1 MTTAPSI
8 DKVAVSAYVIPTDT
22 PESDGTLDWDR
33 TTLVL
38 VETYAGD
45 KRGIG
50 FTYADTATAH
60 LIQNHLAES
69 VRGRNPMDIRSIGSL
84 LTRSTRNLGRPGIT
98 SMAISAIDIAL
109 WDLKA
114 QLLDLPLC
122 KLLGMV
128 RDRIPI
134 YGSGGFTSY
143 SIEQLRK
150 QLGSWH
156 EMGARWVKMKV
167 GRQEDRDWERVIAVC
182 KTIGDKTGLFVDAN
196 GAYHRREALRMANG
210 FATFGVTWFEEPVSS
225 DDLEGLTWIKNRS
238 PSILEIAAGEYGYE
252 LYYFRR
258 TLEVGAVDVLQADAT
273 RCGGISGFLQ
283 AGILAEAF
291 HTPLS
296 SHCAPQI
303 HLHVACAVG
312 GFRHAEYFEDHA
324 RIEQMLF
331 EGTISPI
338 GGDLQPDLSRPGLGI
353 EFKRKDAEKYRVT
366 I

>member
-1 MTTAPSI
+1 MTTAPRI
-8 DKVAVSAYVIPTDT
+8 DKVAVSAYMIPTDA
-22 PESDGTLDWDR
+22 PESDGTFEWDR

-38 VETYAGD
+38 VEVYAGD
-45 KRGIG
+45 KHGIG
-50 FTYADTATAH
+50 FTYADTATAY
-60 LIQNHLAES
+60 LIQNHLAEW
-69 VRGRNPMDIRSIGSL
+69 VRGRCPMDIRSIGSL
-84 LTRSTRNLGRPGIT
+84 LARSTRNLGRPGIT

-128 RDRIPI
+128 RERVPI

-143 SIEQLRK
+143 SADQLQR
-150 QLGSWH
+150 QLESWH
-156 EMGARWVKMKV
+156 EMGARWVKIKV
-167 GRQEDRDWERVIAVC
+167 GRQGDRDIERVIAARKVV
-182 KTIGDKTGLFVDAN
+182 GEKTGLFVDAN
-196 GAYHRREALRMANG
+196 GAYDRREALRMANG

-225 DDLEGLTWIKNRS
+225 NDLEGLSWIRNRS
-238 PSILEIAAGEYGYE
+238 PSILAIAAGEYGYE

-258 TLEVGAVDVLQADAT
+258 MLEVGAVDVLQADAT

-312 GFRHAEYFEDHA
+312 AFRHAEYFYDHT

-331 EGTISPI
+331 EGAMSPI

>member
-1 MTTAPSI
+1 
-8 DKVAVSAYVIPTDT
+8 
-22 PESDGTLDWDR
+22 
-33 TTLVL
+33 
-38 VETYAGD
+38 
-45 KRGIG
+45 
-50 FTYADTATAH
+50 
-60 LIQNHLAES
+60 
-69 VRGRNPMDIRSIGSL
+69 MDIRSIGSL
-84 LTRSTRNLGRPGIT
+84 LARSTRNLGRPGIT

-109 WDLKA
+109 RDLKA

-128 RDRIPI
+128 RDRIPT

-143 SIEQLRK
+143 SIEQLQK
-150 QLGSWH
+150 QLESWN
-156 EMGARWVKMKV
+156 EMGVRWVKMKV
-167 GRQEDRDWERVIAVC
+167 GRHRDQDLERIIAARKAV
-182 KTIGDKTGLFVDAN
+182 GDDTGLFVDAN
-196 GAYHRREALRMANG
+196 GAYDRREALTMANG
-210 FATFGVTWFEEPVSS
+210 FATFGVSWFEEPVSS
-225 DDLEGLTWIKNRS
+225 DDLEGLSWLRNRS

-258 TLEVGAVDVLQADAT
+258 MLEVGAVDVLQADAT

-291 HTPLS
+291 QTPLS

-312 GFRHAEYFEDHA
+312 ACRHVEYFHDHA

-331 EGTISPI
+331 EGTLSPI

>member
-1 MTTAPSI
+1 
-8 DKVAVSAYVIPTDT
+8 
-22 PESDGTLDWDR
+22 
-33 TTLVL
+33 
-38 VETYAGD
+38 
-45 KRGIG
+45 
-50 FTYADTATAH
+50 
-60 LIQNHLAES
+60 
-69 VRGRNPMDIRSIGSL
+69 MDIRSIGSL
-84 LTRSTRNLGRPGIT
+84 LARSIRNLGRPGIT

-109 WDLKA
+109 RDLKA

-128 RDRIPI
+128 RDRIPT

-143 SIEQLRK
+143 SIEQLQK
-150 QLGSWH
+150 QLESWN
-156 EMGARWVKMKV
+156 EMGVRWVKMKV
-167 GRQEDRDWERVIAVC
+167 GRHRDQDLERIIAARKAV
-182 KTIGDKTGLFVDAN
+182 GDDTGLFVDAN
-196 GAYHRREALRMANG
+196 GAYDRREALTMANG
-210 FATFGVTWFEEPVSS
+210 FATFGVSWFEEPVSS
-225 DDLEGLTWIKNRS
+225 DDLEGLSWLRNRS

-258 TLEVGAVDVLQADAT
+258 MLEVGAVEVLQADAT

-291 HTPLS
+291 QTPLS

-312 GFRHAEYFEDHA
+312 ACRHVEYFHDHA

-331 EGTISPI
+331 EGTLSPI

>member
-210 FATFGVTWFEEPVSS
+210 LATFGVTWFEEPVSS

-258 TLEVGAVDVLQADAT
+258 MLEVGAADVLQADAT

-296 SHCAPQI
+296 SHYAPQI
-303 HLHVACAVG
+303 HLHVSCAVG

>member
-1 MTTAPSI
+1 MTTASRI
-8 DKVAVSAYVIPTDT
+8 DKVAVSAYVIPTDA
-22 PESDGTLDWDR
+22 PESDGTLEWDQ

-38 VETYAGD
+38 VEIYGGG

-60 LIQNHLAES
+60 LIHHRLADLAL
-69 VRGRNPMDIRSIGSL
+69 GRNPMDIRSIGNL
-84 LTRSTRNLGRPGIT
+84 LARSTRNLGRPGIT

-114 QLLDLPLC
+114 RLLELPLC

-143 SIEQLRK
+143 SIEELQK
-150 QLGSWH
+150 QLQSWH

-167 GRQEDRDWERVIAVC
+167 GRQGDRDIERVIAARKAV
-182 KTIGDKTGLFVDAN
+182 GDGTGLFVDAN
-196 GAYHRREALRMANG
+196 GAYDRREALRMANG
-210 FATFGVTWFEEPVSS
+210 FATFGVTWFEEPVTST
-225 DDLEGLTWIKNRS
+225 DLQGLSWLRDRS

-252 LYYFRR
+252 LHYFRR
-258 TLEVGAVDVLQADAT
+258 MLEVGAVDVLQADAT

-283 AGILAEAF
+283 AGVLAEAF
-291 HTPLS
+291 RTPFS

-312 GFRHAEYFEDHA
+312 AFRHAEYFYDHA

-331 EGTISPI
+331 EGTMSPI